1 MGVFILSLLSLFLL
15 ITYFQQDV
23 FLISS
28 TGFEEKDFMNGLT
41 DEYVQ
46 SVKKSVNNGKTLE
59 EEIKLYKEKYA

>member
-41 DEYVQ
+41 EEYVQ

>member
-23 FLISS
+23 FLIPS